1 MRIGLLAPVYE
12 RVPPLLHGGTERT
25 VALLAQGLQAR
36 GHTVTVFA
44 SGDSQVSA
52 PLVAPMTRALRYSEP
67 LIDPTGATLL
77 HIAEAYEQT
86 LELDVMHNLAGP
98 LAFPFARLSSI
109 PTVTTVFDRLDRPA
123 LDRIYENFAE
133 QPLVATSW
141 AQRARLPGA
150 DWRATIHGAIDLGQ
164 FRFRAHAGDYL
175 VYVGRVGPEKRLEW
189 AIDLAREADRR
200 LVIAGWVAPEDEDY
214 FDHVLAPRI
223 RSAPHVE
230 DLAEI
235 DDWEKDALLGGAF
248 AFVYPAS
255 DPGASGLPLLEAM
268 ATGTPV
274 VAAAASPAIEL
285 VRDGVTGFVCES
297 LGDMA
302 AAINGIP
309 KLNRKAAR
317 KHVARRFSPAAL
329 SRMYEQVYADLL
341 EDRPDT
347 LDLLA
352 GLDLQAHQRR
362 ISSNGAVAVAG

>member
-25 VALLAQGLQAR
+25 VALLAEGLQAR
-36 GHTVTVFA
+36 GHSVTVFA
-44 SGDSQVSA
+44 SADSQVGAS
-52 PLVAPMTRALRYSEP
+52 LVAPMKRALRYSDP
-67 LIDPTGATLL
+67 LMDPTSATLL
-77 HIAEAYEQT
+77 HIAEAYERT
-86 LELDVMHNLAGP
+86 SELDLMHNLAGP

-109 PTVTTVFDRLDRPA
+109 PTVSSVFDRLDRPGV
-123 LDRIYENFAE
+123 DRIYENFAE

-150 DWRATIHGAIDLGQ
+150 DWRATIHGAVDIRQ
-164 FRFRAHAGDYL
+164 FRFRASPGDYL

-189 AIDLAREADRR
+189 AIDLAREVDRK

-214 FDHVLAPRI
+214 FNYVLAPRI

-235 DDWEKDALLGGAF
+235 EDWEKDALLGGAF
-248 AFVYPAS
+248 AFVYAGS

-274 VAAAASPAIEL
+274 VAAAASPASEL
-285 VRDGVTGFVCES
+285 VRDYVTGFLCES

-302 AAINGIP
+302 AAIDAIP

-317 KHVARRFSPAAL
+317 THVARRFSPAAL
-329 SRMYEQVYADLL
+329 ARMYEQVYEDLF
-341 EDRPDT
+341 EDRQDT
-347 LDLLA
+347 ADVLS
-352 GLDLQAHQRR
+352 GRHLQDHHPG
-362 ISSNGAVAVAG
+362 ISGNGAVALAG